1 MLPMLTDLRLPPHYP
16 PPVVAALHSVLHSKA
31 TEISMVSPKGEV
43 TVLLERLAE
52 GDPAAEEALMPR
64 VYLQLHRL
72 AMARMRS
79 ERPGHTLQATALVHE
94 VYLRMCRSENIRF
107 EDRAHFFRI
116 AARQMRRILVDYA
129 RQHGTQKRNQGGKV
143 PLDDAIAISA
153 AQSSDALEIDRALE
167 ELAKIHPRPAQVVEM
182 RFYGGLTEEE
192 IAAVLGKT
200 RKTVQRDWDMARAW
214 LHDYLGRA

>member
-1 MLPMLTDLRLPPHYP
+1 MLP
-16 PPVVAALHSVLHSKA
+16 
-31 TEISMVSPKGEV
+31 PKGEV
-43 TVLLERLAE
+43 TVLLERLAS

-64 VYLQLHRL
+64 VYVQLHRL

-129 RQHGTQKRNQGGKV
+129 RQHGTLKRNQGGKV
-143 PLDDAIAISA
+143 PLHDAIAISA
-153 AQSSDALEIDRALE
+153 AQSSDALEIDQALE
-167 ELAKIHPRPAQVVEM
+167 ELAKIHPRPALVVEM
-182 RFYGGLTEEE
+182 RFYGGLTEDE

-214 LHDYLGRA
+214 LHQHLGRA